1 MTRQIPDDEWPARLK
16 EFTQRNAGRLT
27 IIEEDGLD
35 LGVQL
40 EEQGIQLRGVAY
52 DPHDR
57 SVAIMLGPLEG
68 TDQHITH
75 VVHDVVSIDVL
86 KRTENQDEVM
96 RVAHGDGQTILRFYK
111 A

>member
-1 MTRQIPDDEWPARLK
+1 MTRHIPDSDWPAELK
-16 EFTQRNAGRLT
+16 EFTDRNAGRLT
-27 IIEEDGLD
+27 IIEEDDPD
-35 LGVQL
+35 LGVQR
-40 EEQGIQLRGVAY
+40 EEQGIEFRGVAY

-86 KRTENQDEVM
+86 KNENHEETM
-96 RVAHGDGQTILRFYK
+96 RVAHGEGQTILSFY
-111 A
+111 